1 MHQLKV
7 SSRTFLPH
15 LACEIEVN
23 LRAGELRVLCG
34 ENGIGKSAL
43 LHKLFENYKSKK
55 CIILGDQKPLEF
67 FFDRNL
73 SAYKTI
79 LLSGSATVNKDF
91 FEKYWEAS
99 GLQEKEGRLLSQ
111 LSGGESQLLKLISL
125 CSAGGEIYF
134 LDEPGQYLDR
144 EKRKLANDLLE
155 DLKASGKSILVIEHD
170 YSWLSPG
177 TQVCELKIVND
188 TLREGKAWTI

>member
-1 MHQLKV
+1 MHQLKAI
-7 SSRTFLPH
+7 SRTFLPH

-23 LRAGELRVLCG
+23 LRPGELRVLCG
-34 ENGIGKSAL
+34 ENGIGKSTL
-43 LHKLFENYKSKK
+43 LRKLYEDYKNQK

-67 FFDRNL
+67 FFDRSL
-73 SAYKTI
+73 ATYKKI
-79 LLSGSATVNKDF
+79 LFGGTTSGDRKI
-91 FEKYWEAS
+91 FEKFWKAS
-99 GLQEKEGRLLSQ
+99 GLQEKEGRFLSQ

-144 EKRKLANDLLE
+144 EKRKLANELLE

-177 TQVCELKIVND
+177 TQITELNIVGD
-188 TLREGKAWTI
+188 TLKEGKAWTI

>member
-1 MHQLKV
+1 MHLLKFH
-7 SSRTFLPH
+7 SPNFLPH
-15 LACEIEVN
+15 LGCEIEVS

-34 ENGIGKSAL
+34 ENGIGKSTL
-43 LHKLFENYKSKK
+43 LQKLFENYKIQK
-55 CIILGDQKPLEF
+55 CIILGDQRPLEF

-73 SAYKTI
+73 STYKTI
-79 LLSGSATVNKDF
+79 LFSGSPALNKNL
-91 FEKYWEAS
+91 FEKYWKAS

-144 EKRKLANDLLE
+144 EKRKLANELLE

-177 TQVCELKIVND
+177 TPVSELNIVSG
-188 TLREGKAWTI
+188 TLKEGKTWTI